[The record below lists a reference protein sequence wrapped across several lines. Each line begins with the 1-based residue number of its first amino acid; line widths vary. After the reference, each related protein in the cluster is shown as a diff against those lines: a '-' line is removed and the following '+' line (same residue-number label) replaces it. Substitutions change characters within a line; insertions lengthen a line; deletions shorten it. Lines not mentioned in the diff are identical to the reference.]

1 MHFELRLDEDIDS
14 EGVEDFMIKPRS
26 NANTLSSVP
35 LVLLLEAWLLIPK
48 KTPTEVRKREESDRG
63 IRENS

>member
-26 NANTLSSVP
+26 NAKTLSSVP
-35 LVLLLEAWLLIPK
+35 LSCPVTRSMVA
-48 KTPTEVRKREESDRG
+48 
-63 IRENS
+63 